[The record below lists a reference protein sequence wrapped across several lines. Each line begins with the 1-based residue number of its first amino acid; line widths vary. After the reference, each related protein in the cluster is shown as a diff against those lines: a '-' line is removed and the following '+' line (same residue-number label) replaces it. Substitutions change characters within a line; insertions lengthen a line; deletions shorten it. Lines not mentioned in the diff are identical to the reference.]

1 MRSSLRFVQKVC
13 LAALAAFVVVGCTAP
28 RSVINSGKVT
38 TQGQVRVGVNFGG
51 NLATSP
57 MGQLDD
63 IAKSAVD
70 ALSKKDSVVYD
81 EQIETITKA
90 VLAYSL
96 DPVGPT
102 FDFYLRYGLAKR
114 VDAGYKYASGVHVFD
129 TQYQFLGPTGTP
141 DNPGVGDWYGSIGL
155 QYAGQSADWIDKIF
169 LNKLQPVLQFTAR
182 RRDVTVP
189 LIFSRSLGQ
198 EEEKGHIGFGLV
210 YNYTTVRYGFEP
222 SRLYR
227 KYGVDEY
234 VELEG
239 VMNKNSFSS
248 FGFFVNGKLGFK
260 YIYVLPA
267 LTVYY
272 QDYGTYEL
280 LEGKQ
285 HSFSGLTFIP
295 SIGLQANFG
304 TGRAR

>member
-1 MRSSLRFVQKVC
+1 MGYRYAFVQKVC
-13 LAALAAFVVVGCTAP
+13 VTVLLAFAVGCTAP

-38 TQGQVRVGVNFGG
+38 TQGQVRVGINFGG

-63 IAKSAVD
+63 IARSAVD

-81 EQIETITKA
+81 EQVEAITKA
-90 VLAYSL
+90 FLAYSL

-102 FDFYLRYGLAKR
+102 FDFYLRYGLAQR
-114 VDAGYKYASGVHVFD
+114 VDVGYKYASGVHVFD

-141 DNPGVGDWYGSIGL
+141 DNPGVGDWYGSVGL
-155 QYAGQSADWIDKIF
+155 QYAGQSTDWIDKLF
-169 LNKLQPVLQFTAR
+169 LNKLQPVLQFSAK

-189 LIFSRSLGQ
+189 LIFSRSLGL
-198 EEEKGHIGFGLV
+198 EEENGHIGFGLV
-210 YNYTTVRYGFEP
+210 YNYTSIRYGFEP

-227 KYGVDEY
+227 ERGVDEY
-234 VELEG
+234 VKLEG
-239 VMNKNSFSS
+239 VREKNNFSS
-248 FGFFVNGKLGFK
+248 YGFFVNGKLGFK
-260 YIYVLPA
+260 YVYVLPA

-272 QDYGTYEL
+272 QDYGTYKL
-280 LEGKQ
+280 LEGRQ

-304 TGRAR
+304 GGRAR